1 MGVIKRQGIKNTISG
16 YLGILIGF
24 VNLIIIQPHFLTK
37 EELGLTRILFS
48 FSLLVAMFVPLG
60 IGNATLRFF
69 PMFRDEKKGHHG
81 FFSFMNLFPLIGF
94 LVSCLII
101 WMLKGFIFDQYR
113 HESPLFLEYFTYVFP
128 LIFFNSFINTLTVY
142 CNANLKSTVPS
153 YLNDL
158 GVRLMTIVVV
168 SVYFLKWI
176 TLDQF
181 IAAFVMIYGIQL
193 LVLIS
198 YIFYFDRPSFRID
211 WPVFREKQVMN
222 LIRYGMLLWFAG
234 IASLG
239 LKYFDSVMIGKY
251 MPLAFLGIYTIAA
264 FIPTVIEAPLVAF
277 EKIASAKIAYAWS
290 VDDRKQINEIYHQS
304 SLYLFLLGAWLFL
317 MINGNTNALY
327 TFLPTGY
334 DEGKWVVL
342 IISVG
347 TLFNMA
353 TGLNAPILF
362 NSERYRYGAF
372 FLITL
377 AIIVLALQMWLIPL
391 YGLEGAAMATAA
403 ASIAYNTMLLITVWR
418 LFGLQPFDARNLK
431 VLAVF
436 VFTYTCSF
444 QLPHIANPYLSIACN
459 SLLLSVVYAAGIH
472 WLKIVPELEQQV
484 FNFITVFRKRT

>member
-24 VNLIIIQPHFLTK
+24 VNLILIQPHFLTK

-48 FSLLVAMFVPLG
+48 FSLLVSMFVPLG

-69 PMFRDEKKGHHG
+69 PMFRDEKRGHHG
-81 FFSFMNLFPLIGF
+81 FFAFMNLFPLIGF
-94 LVSCLII
+94 LFSFVII
-101 WMLKGFIFDQYR
+101 WITKDFIFDQYR
-113 HESPLFLEYFTYVFP
+113 RESPLFLEYFDYVFP

-142 CNANLKSTVPS
+142 CNANLKSTIPS

-158 GVRLMTIVVV
+158 GVRLMTIAVV
-168 SVYFLKWI
+168 SAYFIKWL
-176 TLDQF
+176 TLNQF

-193 LVLIS
+193 VVLIG
-198 YIFYFDRPSFRID
+198 YVFYFDRPSFRID
-211 WPVFREKQVMN
+211 WLVFREKQVMN
-222 LIRYGMLLWFAG
+222 LIRYGLLLWFAG

-290 VDDRKQINEIYHQS
+290 VNDRDQIKSIYHQS
-304 SLYLFLLGAWLFL
+304 SLYLFLLGSWLFL
-317 MINGNTNALY
+317 MINCNTQALY
-327 TFLPTGY
+327 SFLPEGY
-334 DEGKWVVL
+334 EKGRWVIL
-342 IISVG
+342 IISIG

-372 FLITL
+372 FLIAL

-391 YGLEGAAMATAA
+391 FGLEGAALATAV
-403 ASIAYNTMLLITVWR
+403 ASVTYNSMLMFTVWK
-418 LFGLQPFDARNLK
+418 LFGLQPFDLRNLK
-431 VLAVF
+431 VLVVF
-436 VFTYTCSF
+436 LITYGSSWL
-444 QLPHIANPYLSIACN
+444 LPSVANPYFSIGFNALILST
-459 SLLLSVVYAAGIH
+459 VFAAGIH
-472 WLKIVPELEQQV
+472 LFKIVPELEKQLLGM
-484 FNFITVFRKRT
+484 ITRSGKA

>member
-24 VNLIIIQPHFLTK
+24 VNLILIQPHFLTK

-48 FSLLVAMFVPLG
+48 FSLLVSMFVPLG

-81 FFSFMNLFPLIGF
+81 FFAFMNLFPLIGF
-94 LVSCLII
+94 LVSFLVL
-101 WMLKGFIFDQYR
+101 WLLKDFVMNQYR
-113 HESPLFLEYFTYVFP
+113 RESPLFLEYFNYVFP

-158 GVRLMTIVVV
+158 GVRLMTIAVV
-168 SVYFLKWI
+168 SAYFIKWL

-181 IAAFVMIYGIQL
+181 IAAFVMIYGVQF
-193 LVLIS
+193 VMLIG
-198 YIFYFDRPSFRID
+198 YIFYFDRPKFRID
-211 WPVFREKQVMN
+211 WYVFKEKNVGSMV
-222 LIRYGMLLWFAG
+222 RYGLLLWFAG

-239 LKYFDSVMIGKY
+239 LKYFDSVMIGKF

-277 EKIASAKIAYAWS
+277 EKIASAKISYAWS
-290 VDDRKQINEIYHQS
+290 VDDRNQIKSIYHQS
-304 SLYLFLLGAWLFL
+304 SLYLFLLGSWLFL
-317 MINGNTNALY
+317 MINCNTMSLY
-327 TFLPTGY
+327 TFLPDGY
-334 DEGKWVVL
+334 EKGRWVVL

-362 NSERYRYGAF
+362 NSDRYRYGAF
-372 FLITL
+372 FLIAL
-377 AIIVLALQMWLIPL
+377 AVLVLALQYWLIPIF
-391 YGLEGAAMATAA
+391 GLEGAALATAL
-403 ASIAYNTMLLITVWR
+403 ASIVYNSMLMITVWK
-418 LFGLQPFDARNLK
+418 LFRLQPFDSRNLR
-431 VLAVF
+431 VLVVF
-436 VFTYTCSF
+436 LVSYASSWL
-444 QLPHIANPYLSIACN
+444 LPEISNPYLSILFN
-459 SLLLSVVYAAGIH
+459 SMVLTAIFVGGVH
-472 WLKIVPELEQQV
+472 FVRIVPEIENQV
-484 FNFITVFRKRT
+484 FEKISFRKK

>member
-1 MGVIKRQGIKNTISG
+1 
-16 YLGILIGF
+16 
-24 VNLIIIQPHFLTK
+24 
-37 EELGLTRILFS
+37 
-48 FSLLVAMFVPLG
+48 
-60 IGNATLRFF
+60 
-69 PMFRDEKKGHHG
+69 
-81 FFSFMNLFPLIGF
+81 
-94 LVSCLII
+94 
-101 WMLKGFIFDQYR
+101 
-113 HESPLFLEYFTYVFP
+113 
-128 LIFFNSFINTLTVY
+128 
-142 CNANLKSTVPS
+142 
-153 YLNDL
+153 
-158 GVRLMTIVVV
+158 
-168 SVYFLKWI
+168 
-176 TLDQF
+176 
-181 IAAFVMIYGIQL
+181 
-193 LVLIS
+193 
-198 YIFYFDRPSFRID
+198 
-211 WPVFREKQVMN
+211 
-222 LIRYGMLLWFAG
+222 
-234 IASLG
+234 
-239 LKYFDSVMIGKY
+239 

-372 FLITL
+372 FLIAL